1 MNSNF
6 NINLNPLSWIDGI
19 FDISGKRQEKRDIA
33 AFERNAA
40 LSREFAQNSMQWKA
54 QDLRKA
60 GINPIYAMGA
70 GGYSAPV
77 SGVTARS
84 APLGDGLSI
93 SSSYVVEKATA
104 NKLNA
109 EANKTNAE
117 ARSIEAATH
126 NRDTNKTDYQFLAGV
141 DGKIRTYQSE
151 EASEALENDWIGRL
165 GWHGRNSLPYLG
177 SAYEERRNNLYNSLI
192 VAGKLNPLTE
202 DIIMDAFGGFEI
214 VKRSHPSAKKQMK
227 NKQFSDSMS
236 KPFSWYKN

>member
-6 NINLNPLSWIDGI
+6 NVNLNPLSWIDSI

-54 QDLRKA
+54 ADLRKA

-84 APLGDGLSI
+84 APLGDGLSV

-117 ARSIEAATH
+117 ANAIR
-126 NRDTNKTDYQFLAGV
+126 RDANKTDYQLLAGL
-141 DGKIRTYQSE
+141 DGKTRVFQSE
-151 EASEALENDWIGRL
+151 EASEALENDMVGRL

-177 SAYEERRNNLYNSLI
+177 AKYEERRNNLYNSLI

-214 VKRSHPSAKKQMK
+214 VKRNNPRYQKQEK
-227 NKQFSDSMS
+227 NRQFSDRMS
-236 KPFSWYKN
+236 RPFSWYKN